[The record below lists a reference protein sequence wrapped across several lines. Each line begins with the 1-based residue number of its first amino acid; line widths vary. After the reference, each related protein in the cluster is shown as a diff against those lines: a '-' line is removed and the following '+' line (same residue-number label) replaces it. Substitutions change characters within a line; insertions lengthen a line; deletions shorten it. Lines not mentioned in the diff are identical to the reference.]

1 MAMKINPNKFTC
13 IRKSKNICQEEIA
26 SKLGIKKPNV
36 SNWERGTKAVPVKY
50 HYAICQILG
59 VSFEEL
65 CREYREP
72 VAPSRG
78 GGYVLTSPQP
88 SITITV
94 K

>member
-1 MAMKINPNKFTC
+1 MITMNINPEKFGY
-13 IRKSKNICQEEIA
+13 IRKSKNISQKEMAKHIGLREQNI
-26 SKLGIKKPNV
+26 SL
-36 SNWERGTKAVPVKY
+36 WECGTKAVPVKY
-50 HYAICQILG
+50 HQKICDILG

-65 CREYREP
+65 CSEY
-72 VAPSRG
+72 RG

>member
-50 HYAICQILG
+50 HQKICDILG

-65 CREYREP
+65 CSEY
-72 VAPSRG
+72 RG